1 MKTEIAFNE
10 LREKVFVEQLKKVLS
25 AYKIKHGEMAKHL
38 KITKQAFSYY
48 LSLKRHLS
56 LEMVGKIYDIL
67 LSSIPK
73 FNFMYLFDESQ
84 DMVLHEQKKFI
95 YDDNNT
101 LINSM
106 NNDCLQILY
115 KMLASPVLPKLL
127 QIISKYFK
135 TPIHLRELENNNFD
149 WGVYLK
155 SKLDCVVDTTIHK
168 YFILLLIDIGGY
180 YHDINTYLEKVKDI
194 LSVDIIEE
202 FKKLKNGLDNK
213 RHEQLLE
220 YIQRLEEKD

>member
-10 LREKVFVEQLKKVLS
+10 LREIIFTEQLKKVLS
-25 AYKIKHGEMAKHL
+25 AYKIKHSDMAKHL
-38 KITKQAFSYY
+38 EITKQAFSYY
-48 LSLKRHLS
+48 LSRKRHLS

-67 LSSIPK
+67 LSYIPK
-73 FNFMYLFDESQ
+73 FNFMYLVDQTQ
-84 DMVLHEQKKFI
+84 DMVLHEQKNFI

-101 LINSM
+101 LINTM
-106 NNDCLQILY
+106 NKDSLQILY

-127 QIISKYFK
+127 QMISKYMK
-135 TPIHLRELENNNFD
+135 KPNHIRELENNNLD
-149 WGVYLK
+149 WKIYL
-155 SKLDCVVDTTIHK
+155 SSISDCIVNTSVNKLFT
-168 YFILLLIDIGGY
+168 LLLIDIGGY